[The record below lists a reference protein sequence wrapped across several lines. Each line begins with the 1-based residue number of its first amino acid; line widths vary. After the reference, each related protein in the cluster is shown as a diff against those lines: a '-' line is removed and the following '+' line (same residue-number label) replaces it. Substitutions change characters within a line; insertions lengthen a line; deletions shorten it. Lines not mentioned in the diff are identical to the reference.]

1 MNGENGGEIE
11 WLCGDAERL
20 PIRDD
25 SIDFVLAAAV
35 LHHLPQWDEAILN
48 EVRRVLAPD
57 GVFLFF
63 DPLRYNPFAVLARRF
78 LETRERTD
86 AEVPLNPFTLR
97 STLAASFEEVGLTGF
112 YLVSPVCTLLDDVVP
127 FDLTDAVCRVSR
139 IEQNLSERGAFP
151 LAAEVVGVAQRPR

>member
-48 EVRRVLAPD
+48 EVRRVPRSGRRVPL
-57 GVFLFF
+57 F

-78 LETRERTD
+78 SDSRANGRRSA
-86 AEVPLNPFTLR
+86 AESVYAR

-112 YLVSPVCTLLDDVVP
+112 TSSPGLYATDDVVP